1 MEGLTM
7 VDTIE
12 LQERER
18 GTRCCTPDTGS
29 RLDME
34 AAQQLAADHQILSHP
49 IRLQILDILT
59 RHAGQ
64 VCVCD
69 IEGAV
74 PVKQPTVSHHL
85 RLLREAGL
93 IDVER
98 HGLWAY
104 YYVNQE
110 ALAALRARITAQLA
124 VFHGPAV
131 VDVPA

>member
-1 MEGLTM
+1 M

-12 LQERER
+12 IQERER
-18 GTRCCTPDTGS
+18 GTRCCTPDAGP
-29 RLDME
+29 RLDMT
-34 AAQQLAADHQILSHP
+34 AAQQLANDHQILSHP

-59 RHAGQ
+59 RQAGQ

-69 IEGAV
+69 IEAAV

-110 ALAALRARITAQLA
+110 ALAALRTRITAQLVA
-124 VFHGPAV
+124 FHGPAV
-131 VDVPA
+131 VDAQA

>member
-1 MEGLTM
+1 MGGLTM
-7 VDTIE
+7 IDTIE
-12 LQERER
+12 LQERSR
-18 GTRCCTPDTGS
+18 GTRCCILDAGP
-29 RLDME
+29 RLETE
-34 AAQQLAADHQILSHP
+34 AAQQLAADHQILGHP

-59 RHAGQ
+59 RQSGQ

-69 IEGAV
+69 IEAAV

-104 YYVNQE
+104 YYVDGE
-110 ALAALRARITAQLA
+110 ALASLRARITAQLA
-124 VFHGPAV
+124 AFQAPSLVESE
-131 VDVPA
+131 

>member
-1 MEGLTM
+1 MEGLTLI
-7 VDTIE
+7 DTIE
-12 LQERER
+12 IQERGR
-18 GTRCCTPDTGS
+18 GTRCCTPETAS

-34 AAQQLAADHQILSHP
+34 AAQQLANDHQILSHP
-49 IRLQILDILT
+49 IRLQILDILV
-59 RHAGQ
+59 RQGGQ

-69 IEGAV
+69 IEAAV

-104 YYVNQE
+104 YHVNAP
-110 ALAALRARITAQLA
+110 ALAALRTRITAQLA
-124 VFHGPAV
+124 VFDA
-131 VDVPA
+131 AALAEA

>member
-1 MEGLTM
+1 MTA
-7 VDTIE
+7 V
-12 LQERER
+12 
-18 GTRCCTPDTGS
+18 CS
-29 RLDME
+29 RAWISDAGPRLETE
-34 AAQQLAADHQILSHP
+34 ASQQLAADHQILGHP

-59 RHAGQ
+59 RQSGQ

-69 IEGAV
+69 IEAAV

-104 YYVNQE
+104 YYVDGE
-110 ALAALRARITAQLA
+110 ALASLRARIAAQLA
-124 VFHGPAV
+124 ALQAPSLVET
-131 VDVPA
+131 

>member
-1 MEGLTM
+1 MI
-7 VDTIE
+7 DTIE
-12 LQERER
+12 LQERSR
-18 GTRCCTPDTGS
+18 GTRCCTPDAGS
-29 RLDME
+29 RLEAE
-34 AAQQLAADHQILSHP
+34 AAQQLAADHQILGHP

-59 RHAGQ
+59 RQAGQ

-69 IEGAV
+69 IEAAV

-110 ALAALRARITAQLA
+110 ALTALQARITAQFASFAPVA
-124 VFHGPAV
+124 VR
-131 VDVPA
+131 